1 MRMPKTKAG
10 IDGMYACMCAV
21 EMTKSEKGDDYKPT
35 CADVTEL
42 QAAISAS
49 DCTPEG
55 LAVMGIE
62 VASIAEFGTVMAEE
76 FGLSC

>member
-1 MRMPKTKAG
+1 MPKTKAG
-10 IDGMYACMCAV
+10 FDGMYACMCA
-21 EMTKSEKGDDYKPT
+21 TSSISEKGDDYKPT

-55 LAVMGIE
+55 LAVMGIT
-62 VASIAEFGTVMAEE
+62 VTTIAEFETVMAAE